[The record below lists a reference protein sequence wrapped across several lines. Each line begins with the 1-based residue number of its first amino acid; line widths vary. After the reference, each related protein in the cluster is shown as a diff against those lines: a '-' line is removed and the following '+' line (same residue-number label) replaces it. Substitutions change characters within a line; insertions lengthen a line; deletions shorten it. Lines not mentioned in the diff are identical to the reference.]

1 MQRFET
7 GEKCKGLLILDVFMG
22 QTTTAVNE
30 LLQKNDIA
38 VIHLPNNHT
47 NLFQPPDVSVNKRAK
62 CYLSSRYQC
71 LLAEKVLE

>member
-22 QTTTAVNE
+22 QTTTAANE

-47 NLFQPPDVSVNKRAK
+47 NLFQPPDV
-62 CYLSSRYQC
+62 
-71 LLAEKVLE
+71 